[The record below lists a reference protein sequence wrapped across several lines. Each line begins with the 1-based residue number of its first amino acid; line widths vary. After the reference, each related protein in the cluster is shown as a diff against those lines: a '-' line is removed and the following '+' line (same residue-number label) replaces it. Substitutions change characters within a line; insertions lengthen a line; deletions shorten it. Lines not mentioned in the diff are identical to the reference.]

1 MQFIV
6 IVSLSKDVN
15 AKMCNIK
22 RTSAQDPI
30 NFDADPDPGSALEK
44 MDLDPGYFLQDL
56 VNFLTKQKFS
66 ILSNFFCSFLFI
78 YFNMVYM
85 FIYFLLNV
93 YISLLLIVQILVQR
107 VKKFFCS
114 CSQLIFCPLAPNPWI
129 RIFLRIRI
137 QTQKAKILRIQRD
150 PKH

>member
-44 MDLDPGYFLQDL
+44 NGSGSRLLLTRFSEFFNKAKIF
-56 VNFLTKQKFS
+56 NFVL
-66 ILSNFFCSFLFI
+66 FCLLIFV
-78 YFNMVYM
+78 YNFNMVYM

-107 VKKFFCS
+107 VKKFFL
-114 CSQLIFCPLAPNPWI
+114 QLQLVDILPLGSKSVDPHIFADQDPDPESKNLA
-129 RIFLRIRI
+129 
-137 QTQKAKILRIQRD
+137 D
-150 PKH
+150 PTGS